1 MKKHLLLLT
10 PLVAAVAL
18 PAWAQQTQ
26 QRVQGIVKS
35 DKGEALPGVTVVVK
49 GTNTGATTDG
59 EGRFDLAVP
68 ADATLRF
75 SYIGFLPYEVAVGSN
90 SNLNVTLKEDSKTL
104 DDVVV
109 IGYQAVQRREVT
121 GAVSSVGAQQI
132 KDIPVNS
139 AAEALTGRLA
149 GVQLTSSEGTPGN
162 LDVRVRVRGGG
173 SVTQDNSPLY
183 VVDGIQIENALAVIA
198 PQDIASVDVLKDA
211 ASTAIYGARGANG
224 VVIITTKKGIEG
236 KTVISYNGFAGFRR
250 ISRTL
255 DVLKPADYLNYQFE
269 RAQQAGV
276 SGQGGLS
283 TFGKLFGSSNYQ
295 SDTLMRARQSP
306 FLDWQD
312 KVFGRDAFQQTHNLS
327 VAGGTKGT
335 TYSLSLTRNNED
347 GIQRGSDYVRNLVNF
362 RFDTKATEKLRVG
375 LNVRFNDQAVNGSG
389 TSSSGSSV
397 TSRLRNT
404 VQYMPLSVP
413 NASGTVL
420 DPNTFDDEFF
430 TNSSLVSPVIAIDN
444 EYRRDKRRTF
454 NVGGTAA
461 LQLIKNLT
469 LRSTAGFDITN
480 FDLSTFNGR
489 YSPTIRQAAGGY
501 LNLPFAT
508 ITTTTQTT
516 LNNSNVLDYAWT
528 KGKHQVGVLVGEE
541 TYQQESRLQFIQTN
555 YLPLDITA
563 ERALANINQGVLPAG
578 QTSQP
583 VLPRTDV
590 PQNYTLLSGF
600 GRLTYS
606 YDDKY
611 LFTGTFRAD
620 GSSKFRAGNR
630 WGYFPGASA
639 AWRISKEEFFS
650 GVAAVS
656 DLKLR
661 LSYGQAG
668 NNRIADNLYSQLY
681 SAGSA
686 PYYLN
691 HTQVLGASA
700 STLPN
705 PDLKWEVTTSRD
717 IGVDLSLWDN
727 RVQFTGDVYYN
738 TTTDLLINQPIPPFL
753 GYTSQLRNIGKT
765 SNKGLELQLTG
776 TIVTRP
782 NFTWTATANTS
793 LNRGRIE
800 SLGSGLNEIQGIA
813 SGWAGTALNQDY
825 VARVGQPV
833 GQMYG
838 YVTDGYLT
846 ADDFTGY
853 NAATQTWTPRL
864 NDQGQVALVNN
875 LGLLGESVFRP
886 GLLKIKDLNG
896 DGVIN
901 DQDQTVIGNA
911 NPKLTGGLNQQ
922 FTFKNF
928 DASVFLNFVLG
939 NDVYN
944 ANKIEFTSN
953 TANTVFSNVLGVMA
967 DRYRTINDDG
977 TPITDLNTLR
987 EVNQDAK
994 IWTPT
999 RNYFLHSW
1007 AVEDG
1012 SFLRVN
1018 NLTLGYTLP
1027 KALTTRAKV
1036 QQLRFY
1042 VTLNNV
1048 YTFTKYSGYDPEVN
1062 TRRSTPLTPGVDY
1075 AAYPRSRA
1083 FLFGLNL
1090 SL

>member
-1 MKKHLLLLT
+1 M
-10 PLVAAVAL
+10 
-18 PAWAQQTQ
+18 
-26 QRVQGIVKS
+26 
-35 DKGEALPGVTVVVK
+35 
-49 GTNTGATTDG
+49 
-59 EGRFDLAVP
+59 
-68 ADATLRF
+68 
-75 SYIGFLPYEVAVGSN
+75 SYIGFLAQEVPVGSKT
-90 SNLNVTLKEDSKTL
+90 SLAVTLKEDSQTL
-104 DDVVV
+104 DDVVI

-121 GAVSSVGAQQI
+121 GAVSSVSAQQI
-132 KDIPVNS
+132 KDVPVNS

-236 KTVISYNGFAGFRR
+236 RTVISYNGFAGFRR
-250 ISRTL
+250 ISKTL
-255 DVLKPADYLNYQFE
+255 DVLGPADYLNYQFE

-306 FLDWQD
+306 FIDWQD

-335 TYSLSLTRNNED
+335 TYALSLTRNTED
-347 GIQRGSDYVRNLVNF
+347 GIQRGSDYTRNLVNF

-389 TSSSGSSV
+389 TSSSGSNV

-413 NASGTVL
+413 NASGTLL
-420 DPNTFDDEFF
+420 DPNTFDDDFF

-454 NVGGTAA
+454 NVGATVG
-461 LQLIKNLT
+461 LELLKNLT

-489 YSPTIRQAAGGY
+489 YSPTIRQPAGGY
-501 LNLPFAT
+501 LSLPFAS
-508 ITTTTQTT
+508 ISTTTQTT
-516 LNNSNVLDYAWT
+516 LNNSNVLDYNWT
-528 KGKHQVGVLVGEE
+528 KGKHQVGVLLGQE
-541 TYQQESRLQFIQTN
+541 TYQQESRLQYIQTN

-563 ERALANINQGVLPAG
+563 ERALANINQGVLPPG
-578 QTSQP
+578 QASQP

-600 GRLTYS
+600 GRVTYS
-606 YDDKY
+606 FDDKY

-620 GSSKFRAGNR
+620 GSSKFRTGNR

-639 AWRISKEEFFS
+639 AWRVSKEDFFA
-650 GVAAVS
+650 GVTAVS

-661 LSYGQAG
+661 FNYGQAG

-705 PDLKWEVTTSRD
+705 PDLKWEVTTSRGL
-717 IGVDLSLWDN
+717 GVDLALWEN
-727 RVQFTGDVYYN
+727 RVQFTGDVYYT

-776 TIVTRP
+776 NIISTP

-793 LNRGRIE
+793 FNRGRIE
-800 SLGSGLNEIQGIA
+800 SLGSGLNEIPGIA

-838 YVTDGYLT
+838 YVTDGFLT
-846 ADDFTGY
+846 ADDFSGY
-853 NAATQTWTPRL
+853 NATTQTWTPRL
-864 NDQGQVALVNN
+864 NDQGQVALANN
-875 LGLLGESVFRP
+875 LGLIGESVFRP
-886 GLLKIKDLNG
+886 GLIKLKDLNG

-911 NPKLTGGLNQQ
+911 TPKLTGGLNQQ
-922 FTFKNF
+922 FTYKNF

-939 NDVYN
+939 NDIYN

-953 TANTVFSNVLGVMA
+953 TPNTVFSNVLDVMA
-967 DRYRTINDDG
+967 DRYRTINADG
-977 TPITDLNTLR
+977 TPITDLATLR
-987 EVNQDAK
+987 EVNQNAN

-999 RNYFLHSW
+999 RSYFLHSW

-1018 NLTLGYTLP
+1018 NLTMGYTLP

-1062 TRRSTPLTPGVDY
+1062 TRRATPLTPGVDY